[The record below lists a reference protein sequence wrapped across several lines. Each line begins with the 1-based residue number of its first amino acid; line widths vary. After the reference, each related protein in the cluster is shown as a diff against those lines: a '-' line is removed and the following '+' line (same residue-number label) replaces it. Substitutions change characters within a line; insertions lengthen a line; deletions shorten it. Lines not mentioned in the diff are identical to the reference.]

1 MADFAKAFQNE
12 LFDKEYSKS
21 NEIDYFFTTR
31 KTNVVKETIQKDLS
45 RKKTK
50 VACINNFI
58 VLNLPIK
65 NLNEDDNVI
74 VEIWGDKG
82 YFYQGTIFEN
92 KGIFPLISLK
102 LRKDTQLFLKLI
114 IKSKDED
121 KNDCNYINFIT
132 IPKRYQSEQ
141 EEEEVNV

>member
-12 LFDKEYSKS
+12 LFDKEYIKS

-65 NLNEDDNVI
+65 NLNEDDKVI

-114 IKSKDED
+114 IQSKDED